1 MVLEKIKRILSVMLA
16 FVMAI
21 ALVPVVTTPITA
33 EAAATGTTALFNG
46 NATYLLQER
55 FAEPKGINTD
65 GSGNKVASG
74 WDIDYRG
81 GSFAAWDGVATITD
95 TSVFDKVS
103 LNRKLMKH
111 EGEGIVLESS
121 FKYTPISTSPDVVSP
136 IDSGFYYEISGNN
149 KVALKLSVERKADG
163 SCYFSANGQDTGVAC
178 AMSTTYS
185 IKAEFMGSNVM
196 VWINDEDP
204 VSVPY
209 SESTNVIDEIEI
221 GTTEGQVSKVELYY
235 VYMYANY
242 TVNDSFLGSYATDWD
257 DANGSVVVASGS
269 PYKVDR
275 NGFALNPVP
284 DVEFVPESKIV
295 DVGSDF
301 ETGVGSL
308 KVCSTGTITATKGTA
323 PGGRNALVIKSTA
336 KAEGYKDVVGFAVTN
351 TSGVQY
357 QQESFPAKGTVTMSV
372 DIMVEDTTVAVGGG
386 GSFHP
391 QVFLRTDG
399 TSFTNPSGPQ
409 EKALL
414 TDMSGLKNG
423 EWKTFTKTID
433 ASELNWSATGN
444 NYVFFIVRPNMDKAG
459 TMYID
464 NMSLTIKEDSKYLG
478 KIVDISGTDSVI
490 RGSSVTS
497 ITSATD
503 PVDSTNSVVKAT
515 GLTSG
520 YSSVIGVPLKDASG
534 NTVKE
539 LVAGD
544 IISYNI
550 RIRPTQNIVI
560 SGTGDSQPGI
570 LFRRGNWTDGGTGP
584 ASGSHYQM
592 EAPKTIPANAW
603 TTLTGYHVVQ
613 SSYTNISLTGTDN
626 INVFIRTNWGSAGD
640 IYVDDFSVAV
650 KRQVEQGASGA
661 LSKSF
666 EKLTGKQ
673 SFSFNVLV
681 PTTGADGFNAKF
693 GGAEFKA
700 KNGKFY
706 LGNKELYT
714 YTNNVWYN
722 VEIQT
727 DGTTADAYINS
738 VPYATGES
746 AQGTL
751 DSILFRNSA
760 STQVVI
766 DDVQV
771 CKAFAKSDYSDYPS
785 TPDIKTSSYNL
796 GMVSYPMWREGIQ
809 YGWDFISSFA
819 EEREPYL
826 GYYSGG
832 SREVAD
838 WHNKWMLE
846 HGIDHVI
853 YPMPRPDITGTG
865 AVKIPVRGEELH
877 DGFLKSEY
885 RKKTADGTGLQFAVM
900 ITQPTNARYDSA
912 EEFIANVQPFMI
924 EHYFKNPAYKKIDNK
939 IVIYSYAFGDLI
951 TYLGGADQVNT
962 VLGSLNQAVID
973 NNLGDGIVLIANKE
987 DAVTNFMSGSYTN
1000 KNKVY
1005 VWRYGWGSD
1014 SAASITNGIKKLYSE
1029 TNSRSIA
1036 SIPMGFDNTAW
1047 QTNWVDMMTPAEVK
1061 TICDSVKG
1069 TTALNLYLFT
1079 CWDEYGEG
1087 HFYAPSTKAG
1097 FGYLDAIRDSFVG
1110 ATTHTDSTPSASAKK
1125 RMGVLHPE
1133 GRQMLKVRDRVIYDP
1148 TLFSDSNKLAT
1159 VSLKDGTRSGWFFDY
1174 SYSNEGELNGC
1185 TSSSTGSGSGPYN
1198 FTYTSDGSYAQQVTW
1213 NLSDVYSGNA
1223 IDITEITAIKINGYS
1238 ENSSEMVIK
1247 LGTSS
1252 NQNYPAE
1259 YRFSGPGPNS
1269 TTAQDIILLPDDRT
1283 KLLTTAASDSTL
1295 TSVQFNL
1302 TTYTASGSKFDVDS
1316 ITFYTGDLPREV
1328 DVLVDGTKYELVS
1341 KARFEENTTY
1351 LPAYKFL
1358 VDMGAYPV
1366 WDKETQ
1372 TLTVT
1377 KDGITAKFA
1386 AGSKAVE
1393 VSEGG
1398 VATTLSANAYYDAG
1412 NLYVPYDGLLA
1423 PFGYTV
1429 TKSGKV
1435 ITYANKFTGQ
1445 SYDTTDYKWDFEIDG
1460 NLDGWATDSTLK
1472 FPIGVKGGMLH
1483 VRSMDTD
1490 PVIKLRNINVP
1501 KSEVNYAVIKV
1512 KKTDT
1517 KSTAILRL
1525 YDDATNSSPSAGGLN
1540 YNFTINPSDEVQTFV
1555 FKLDSDYSTSRPE
1568 TFAALGSNIQS
1579 IRIDPMDSNT
1589 APCSTYGSIYIDSI
1603 GFYKEDPT
1611 VVPEPEEP
1619 EEPAGP
1625 KMVAYGFED
1634 ENMFDLSISKIGT
1647 NYSNLLNANGTTAG
1661 DILPP
1666 VETVDGYENVM
1677 KLIPAAGTNNGLFN
1691 LTSVW
1696 YNGQRQ
1702 TIQKVAEGDEIVK
1715 VSFWYKAYGNGTGF
1729 RFENRQGGTRDGEE
1743 FTKKDASTTEWKY
1756 FEEYL
1761 DMSTVADAARWFALR
1776 IYRNGTGVDNGGLY
1790 VRDYKLVCL
1799 DKSTP
1804 LTSYNYDETIA
1815 VVVTG
1820 FDGTEEILG
1829 TMFIS
1834 EHDLDGDVLNKISS
1848 NNYPV
1853 EKNITRNDVTK
1864 TEKSK
1869 YFFYRPRATVSDEIR
1884 GFLWDDFVPVIDPFT
1899 IKKN

>member
-1 MVLEKIKRILSVMLA
+1 MKGIKRVLSAILVCVMT
-16 FVMAI
+16 I
-21 ALVPVVTTPITA
+21 ALVPVVSTPITA

-55 FAEPKGINTD
+55 FAEPKTVDPNNT
-65 GSGNKVASG
+65 GNKVASG

-81 GSFAAWDGVATITD
+81 GSFTAWGGVATITD
-95 TSVFDKVS
+95 TSVHEKVS

-111 EGEGIVLESS
+111 EGDGLVLESS
-121 FKYTPISTSPDVVSP
+121 FKYTPYGKDEP
-136 IDSGFYYEISGNN
+136 IDSGFYYEVSGDD

-178 AMSTTYS
+178 VMSATYC

-204 VSVPY
+204 VSVSY
-209 SESTNVIDEIEI
+209 LEATNVIDEIEI
-221 GTTEGQVSKVELYY
+221 GTTEAQASKVELYY

-257 DANGSVVVASGS
+257 VANGSVVVASGS
-269 PYKVDR
+269 PYKVDL

-284 DVEFVPESKIV
+284 DIEFVPESTIV

-301 ETGVGSL
+301 ETGVGGL

-323 PGGRNALVIKSTA
+323 PGGRNALVINSTA

-351 TSGVQY
+351 ASGVQY
-357 QQESFPAKGTVTMSV
+357 QQGNLPTTGTVTMSV

-399 TSFTNPSGPQ
+399 TGFTNPSGPQ

-414 TDMSGLKNG
+414 TDMSGLRNG

-433 ASELNWSATGN
+433 ASELNWSATGS

-464 NMSLTIKEDSKYLG
+464 NMSLTIVQDAKYLE
-478 KIVDISGTDSVI
+478 KTVDISGTNSVI

-503 PVDSTNSVVKAT
+503 PADSSNSVIKAT
-515 GLTSG
+515 GLSSG
-520 YSSVIGVPLKDASG
+520 YSSVIGVPLVDTAG
-534 NTVKE
+534 NAVKE

-544 IISYNI
+544 IIEYSI
-550 RIRPTQNIVI
+550 RIRPTQDIVI
-560 SGTGDSQPGI
+560 SGIGDSQPGI

-584 ASGSHYQM
+584 SSGSHYQM
-592 EAPKTIPANAW
+592 EAPKTIPANTW
-603 TTLTGYHVVQ
+603 TTLTGSHTVQ
-613 SSYTNISLTGTDN
+613 SSYTNINLTGSDN
-626 INVFIRTNWGSAGD
+626 INVFIRTNWSSAGD
-640 IYVDDFSVAV
+640 IYIDDFSVAV
-650 KRQVEQGASGA
+650 KKEVAAAESSS

-666 EKLTGKQ
+666 EKLTGKH

-681 PTTGADGFNAKF
+681 PTTGADGFSATF
-693 GGAEFKA
+693 GGVEFKA

-706 LGNKELYT
+706 LGDKELYT

-738 VPYATGES
+738 VQYASGES
-746 AQGTL
+746 AKGTL
-751 DSILFRNSA
+751 NSITFKNSA

-809 YGWDFISSFA
+809 YGWDFISSFS

-826 GYYSGG
+826 GYYTGG

-951 TYLGGADQVNT
+951 TYLGGADQVDT

-973 NNLGDGIVLIANKE
+973 NNLGSGIVLIANYE
-987 DAVTNFMSGSYTN
+987 DAVTSFRSGSYTN
-1000 KNKVY
+1000 KDKVY
-1005 VWRYGWGSD
+1005 IWRYGWRSD
-1014 SAASITNGIKKLYSE
+1014 NPTSIASGIKTLYSD
-1029 TNSRSIA
+1029 TGSRSVA

-1097 FGYLDAIRDSFVG
+1097 FGYLDAIRDSFIG
-1110 ATTHTDSTPSASAKK
+1110 ETTHTDSTPTTSAKK
-1125 RMGVLHPE
+1125 RMGVLYPE
-1133 GRQMLKVRDRVIYDP
+1133 GRQMLKVRDRIIYDP

-1159 VSLKDGTRSGWFFDY
+1159 VSLKDGTRSGWFLDY

-1185 TSSSTGSGSGPYN
+1185 TSSRTGSGSGPYN
-1198 FTYTSDGSYAQQVTW
+1198 FTYTSSGGYAQQVTW
-1213 NLSDVYSGNA
+1213 NLSDVYSGSA
-1223 IDITEITAIKINGYS
+1223 IDITKVTAIKINGYS
-1238 ENSSEMVIK
+1238 QNSSEMVLK

-1302 TTYTASGSKFDVDS
+1302 STYTASGSKFDVDS

-1328 DVLVDGTKYELVS
+1328 DVIVDGTKYELVS

-1377 KDGITAKFA
+1377 KDGITAKFT

-1429 TKSGKV
+1429 TNSNNV
-1435 ITYANKFTGQ
+1435 ITYANKFAGQ
-1445 SYDTTDYKWDFEIDG
+1445 SYDETDYKWDFEIDG
-1460 NLDGWATDSTLK
+1460 NLDGWASSSTLK
-1472 FPIGVKGGMLH
+1472 YPADVKDGMLH
-1483 VRSMDTD
+1483 VRSKGTD
-1490 PVIKLRNINVP
+1490 SVITKSGLNIP
-1501 KSEVNYAVIKV
+1501 KADAKYAVIKF
-1512 KKTDT
+1512 KKTDVASAMQL
-1517 KSTAILRL
+1517 KLYHGASLPTASGLAYRF
-1525 YDDATNSSPSAGGLN
+1525 NFEPSN
-1540 YNFTINPSDEVQTFV
+1540 EIQTYV
-1555 FKLDSDYSTSRPE
+1555 IDLVNTAPYIGKYEDLVDKID
-1568 TFAALGSNIQS
+1568 N
-1579 IRIDPMDSNT
+1579 IRIDPMDGTNL
-1589 APCSTYGSIYIDSI
+1589 YGSIYIDSI
-1603 GFYKEDPT
+1603 EFTKEDPT
-1611 VVPEPEEP
+1611 YVEPE
-1619 EEPAGP
+1619 AP
-1625 KMVAYGFED
+1625 KMVAYGFEE
-1634 ENMFDLSISKIGT
+1634 ENMFDLTIDKIGT
-1647 NYSNLLNANGTTAG
+1647 GYSNLLNANGTTAG
-1661 DILPP
+1661 DVLPP

-1677 KLIPAAGTNNGLFN
+1677 KLVPAAGANNGLFN
-1691 LTSVW
+1691 LTAVY
-1696 YNGQRQ
+1696 YNGSRQ

-1729 RFENRQGGTRDGEE
+1729 TFENRQGGLKDGENI
-1743 FTKKDASTTEWKY
+1743 KKLDASTTEWKY
-1756 FEEYL
+1756 FEDYL
-1761 DMSTVADAARWFALR
+1761 DMSKVADTSRWFSLR
-1776 IYRNGTGVDNGGLY
+1776 IHRNGTTVANGGLY

-1799 DKSTP
+1799 DKDTP
-1804 LTSYNYDETIA
+1804 LTSYSYDETIA

-1820 FDGTEEILG
+1820 YDGIEDTIG

-1848 NNYPV
+1848 GVYPMV
-1853 EKNITRNDVTK
+1853 RSVTRDTKDGSGATVTSTNDETL
-1864 TEKSK
+1864 K

-1884 GFLWDDFVPVIDPFT
+1884 AFLWDDFVPVIDPFT